1 VLFLGE
7 FEDVFQINVKDTGSC
22 LTIFDMLSFSVIHW
36 TFLLSTVLF
45 SGITNGQSKPET
57 LSFKNNDRI
66 VVLTKEDNHFLS
78 DSSGQK
84 YAFNKKILI
93 ESSSSLNDI
102 KTLHPSIERVQLI
115 AQLNHTNIFWISP
128 VPSQFFDVY
137 STLSNSKGVDS
148 IEPDLAPVRKLTTTK
163 MSTSN
168 HDSLIDLA
176 YAPSCDKPV
185 NPVRVAIID
194 DGFDFSHPELKDVT
208 VLLEYD
214 PDEQKV
220 VASPKKNIDYH
231 GTLVAGVIAAKHDN
245 IGVDGYAPSS
255 DIIAI
260 RQVSTWSSSL
270 VLAFHVAKLMKADIV
285 NCSWIIPFL
294 SDITSMVIDDLA
306 SAPNNPIIVVSAGN
320 NSVLACEGNRLAES
334 DSVVVVG
341 AKNTNGSIAVFSNYG
356 ECVDVYAPFGV
367 QSTAV
372 NGYAQFGGT
381 SSSAAIVTGILAS
394 KKACGI
400 TLPLQELLRNKK
412 HTKISQ

>member
-1 VLFLGE
+1 MLKT
-7 FEDVFQINVKDTGSC
+7 NVKRKDSGLMLLDTVNC
-22 LTIFDMLSFSVIHW
+22 HAIKWV
-36 TFLLSTVLF
+36 LLLGVYFFNNAS
-45 SGITNGQSKPET
+45 NAQSQAET
-57 LSFKNNDRI
+57 LSFKNNGQV
-66 VVLTKEDNHFLS
+66 VVLKKIDNGFLS
-78 DSSGQK
+78 DSSGQT

-214 PDEQKV
+214 PDEQRI
-220 VASPKKNIDYH
+220 VASPKKIIDYH
-231 GTLVAGVIAAKHDN
+231 GTLVAGVIAAKHDD

-255 DIIAI
+255 EIIAI

-270 VLAFHVAKLMKADIV
+270 ILAFHVAKLMKADIV
-285 NCSWIIPFL
+285 NCSWIMPFL

-306 SAPNNPIIVVSAGN
+306 MAPNKPIIVVSAGN
-320 NSVLACEGNRLAES
+320 NSVLACEGNRLAEL

-341 AKNTNGSIAVFSNYG
+341 AKNANGSIAAFSNYG

-394 KKACGI
+394 KKVCGI
-400 TLPLQELLRNKK
+400 TSPLQELLLNKK
-412 HTKISQ
+412 FTTIPQ